1 MRVSVLT
8 GCLFL
13 LLILPT
19 AKADDEATLRHFK
32 TVLWQQAYRTQDTDL
47 LNRLLHDDF
56 VVIDDAGN
64 VSTKQQE
71 LVWISENKW
80 DPGEFEYRIERLDIY
95 GGKFAIIAG
104 TGIAETY
111 SYKSS
116 NVLIKENGQWH
127 AISSHVSGVQEIPA
141 AEAVE
146 SGDEK

>member
-8 GCLFL
+8 GCLLL

-19 AKADDEATLRHFK
+19 AKADDEATLRHLK
-32 TVLWQQAYRTQDTDL
+32 TVLWQQAYRMQDTEL
-47 LNRLLHDDF
+47 LDRLLHDDF

-95 GGKFAIIAG
+95 GGRFAIIAG

-111 SYKSS
+111 TYKSS
-116 NVLIKENGQWH
+116 NVLIKSDGQWR
-127 AISSHVSGVQEIPA
+127 AILSHVSGVEEMSA
-141 AEAVE
+141 AGVY
-146 SGDEK
+146 DKK

>member
-8 GCLFL
+8 GCLLL

-19 AKADDEATLRHFK
+19 AKADDEATLRHLK
-32 TVLWQQAYRTQDTDL
+32 TVLWQQAYRMQDTKL
-47 LNRLLHDDF
+47 LDRLLHDDF

-95 GGKFAIIAG
+95 GGRFAIIAG

-111 SYKSS
+111 TYKSS
-116 NVLIKENGQWH
+116 NVLIKSDGQWR
-127 AISSHVSGVQEIPA
+127 AILSHVSGVEEMSA
-141 AEAVE
+141 AGVY
-146 SGDEK
+146 EKK

>member
-8 GCLFL
+8 GCLLL

-19 AKADDEATLRHFK
+19 AKADDEATLRHLK
-32 TVLWQQAYRTQDTDL
+32 TVLWQQAYRMQDTKL
-47 LNRLLHDDF
+47 LDRLLHDDF

-95 GGKFAIIAG
+95 GGRFAIIAG

-111 SYKSS
+111 TYKSS
-116 NVLIKENGQWH
+116 NVLIKSDGQWR
-127 AISSHVSGVQEIPA
+127 AILSHVSGVEEMSA
-141 AEAVE
+141 AGVY
-146 SGDEK
+146 DKK